1 MKKAENLISEY
12 RQKIGLTQR
21 ELGDNLGVSEKKVK
35 RWENGIDMPDA
46 VTMKKL
52 CDILEMPQDIALWV
66 SVDCIRAQKRNLS
79 VVTAVLLSLMF
90 IMSSLALG
98 RAYSAYVLP
107 KLALERH
114 MELVEHKYRI
124 SDKDGSKNYANHA
137 AVDVT
142 MVQLLANPEKYDGWL
157 VRVVGVGNLGFEM
170 DYIALTKE
178 DWDFYGNH
186 RIGIRLS
193 DRATPYEEAKAYN
206 GKYVLVEGI
215 FRNDPKG
222 ENDID
227 WMEIVKVSRYEP
239 IWKENTEK

>member
-1 MKKAENLISEY
+1 MKKIITEY
-12 RQKIGLTQR
+12 RLKIGLTQR

-46 VTMKKL
+46 ETMKKL
-52 CDILEMPQDIALWV
+52 CDILEIPQDVAIWAG
-66 SVDCIRAQKRNLS
+66 VDGIRAQKRNLS

-90 IMSSLALG
+90 ILSLLALG
-98 RAYSAYVLP
+98 RAYSTYVLP